1 MMNLKTQYLVSSIGI
16 VIGSFGAGWI
26 MLSSVLG
33 IPKISWINGIGAIL
47 CALGIA
53 ITIKT
58 LSTIKDIKIEVDEE

>member
-1 MMNLKTQYLVSSIGI
+1 MNLKTQYLVSSIGI

-26 MLSSVLG
+26 MLSSILNV
-33 IPKISWINGIGAIL
+33 PKISWINGIGAIL

-53 ITIKT
+53 ITVKT

>member
-1 MMNLKTQYLVSSIGI
+1 MNLKTQYLVSSIGI
-16 VIGSFGAGWI
+16 IIGSFGAGWI